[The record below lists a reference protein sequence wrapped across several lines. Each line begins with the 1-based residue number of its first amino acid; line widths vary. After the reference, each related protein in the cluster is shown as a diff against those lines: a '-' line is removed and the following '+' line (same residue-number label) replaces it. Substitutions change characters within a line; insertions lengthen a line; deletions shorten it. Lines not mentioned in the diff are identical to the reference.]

1 MRTTTKTRP
10 PVPETVEPVA
20 RHGVDAE
27 ILKSVYTAAQ
37 ARAAERGEDM
47 AGVGR
52 AIVRLAAD
60 AANGRLR
67 NDEDAARV
75 IQAIENL
82 TPADRPSAS
91 DRKPF
96 RFKVPAQLHAEAVA
110 VLRSN
115 GQSMA
120 RWLED
125 NLARYAETGRI

>member
-1 MRTTTKTRP
+1 MRTNTKTRP
-10 PVPETVEPVA
+10 PVPETVEPVT

-37 ARAAERGEDM
+37 ARAAQRGEDM

-67 NDEDAARV
+67 SADDAARV
-75 IQAIENL
+75 MQAIADL

-96 RFKVPAQLHAEAVA
+96 RFKVPAELHAEAVDA
-110 VLRSN
+110 LRAN

-125 NLARYAETGRI
+125 NLVRYAETGQI